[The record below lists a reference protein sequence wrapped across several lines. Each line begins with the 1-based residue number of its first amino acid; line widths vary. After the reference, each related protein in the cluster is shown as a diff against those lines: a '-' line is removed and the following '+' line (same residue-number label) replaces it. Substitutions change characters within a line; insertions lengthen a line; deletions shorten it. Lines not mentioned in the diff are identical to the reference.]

1 MFVIVIDEEK
11 CTACGECV
19 KICPVEIFKLVDN
32 RIVIGNTDEC
42 TNCKSCVEVC
52 ESEAI
57 TITEV

>member
-1 MFVIVIDEEK
+1 MFVIVIDEKK